1 MGVGYISPL
10 PCKFCLSTDVGRQS
24 AKKCRHVKSKDDGND
39 QVTENAH
46 TCYQG
51 EDGNVALLSCVSRVI
66 LLCMPPI
73 PSVDQYGSTDKHD
86 GEGVQFVTGFEEYG
100 RALDSESKYIARI
113 NFAKA
118 SQLLSHAILFPYLS

>member
-51 EDGNVALLSCVSRVI
+51 EDGNVALLSCVSGVLTNMTEKGFN
-66 LLCMPPI
+66 LLQGLKSM
-73 PSVDQYGSTDKHD
+73 V
-86 GEGVQFVTGFEEYG
+86 G
-100 RALDSESKYIARI
+100 RLTVKVNISLE
-113 NFAKA
+113 
-118 SQLLSHAILFPYLS
+118 